1 MAKLTEA
8 QYKIIADR
16 MVEERRKYGDYLR
29 PGHWAE
35 VAARK
40 VASHMDDFREEVEP
54 LEAISASLTE
64 ENAKLLALA
73 QELGNALC
81 LIGSNDEHSGST
93 CEALNHG
100 KDMLHEGYEPCPG
113 IRLINKALESFKE
126 QGFVPT
132 NTTEP

>member
-54 LEAISASLTE
+54 LEA
-64 ENAKLLALA
+64 ENAKLRALV
-73 QELGNALC
+73 QELVNDMRRLRIEFGNRT
-81 LIGSNDEHSGST
+81 GT
-93 CEALNHG
+93 TTQV
-100 KDMLHEGYEPCPG
+100 G
-113 IRLINKALESFKE
+113 IASLESAKE

-132 NTTEP
+132 NTQDNG

>member
-64 ENAKLLALA
+64 ENAKLRDLL
-73 QELGNALC
+73 QELVNDMRRLRIEFGNRT
-81 LIGSNDEHSGST
+81 GT
-93 CEALNHG
+93 TTQV
-100 KDMLHEGYEPCPG
+100 G
-113 IRLINKALESFKE
+113 IASLESAKE

-132 NTTEP
+132 NTQDNG